1 MTAIRRRSFS
11 APRPAV
17 FFDRDGTL
25 IHDRHYIKDP
35 SEIELVPEASNAV
48 RYLNYALVPVV
59 VVTNQSGLARGLL
72 TEEDYRR
79 CEERLDDMLAER
91 NAFVDAT
98 YYCPHH
104 PDFTGPCAC
113 RKPGTALFEQAIKEL
128 ALDPARCTYIGDRW
142 HDIAVAKSLG
152 GRGILVPSPSTPP
165 EEVERAKHELEV
177 APSLLAAVQTIIA
190 IPTPD
195 VLS

>member
-113 RKPGTALFEQAIKEL
+113 RKP
-128 ALDPARCTYIGDRW
+128 
-142 HDIAVAKSLG
+142 
-152 GRGILVPSPSTPP
+152 
-165 EEVERAKHELEV
+165 
-177 APSLLAAVQTIIA
+177 
-190 IPTPD
+190 
-195 VLS
+195 